1 MNRLLLALVLSAL
14 LVPLARAQPVGP
26 GLNAADLDALF
37 GRPPKVEVNLHGAL
51 LRLAASAT
59 EGEDEGTSNLIR
71 GLRSIVVRTYAMTD
85 ARDGLVGR
93 ITDFGDA
100 LARAGW
106 STLVRVRPSG
116 DDAEDVW
123 VYVRENGDA
132 FDAMAVMSLDHSGG
146 DASFVFIDGPIDPS
160 QVGRLGGRFGVS
172 VDSDDIDVDTDLNID
187 IEDAVEMEIDEAEL
201 EAEID
206 AAMEEARQEMEDA
219 REEMREEAEEMRIEA
234 LEQAREQMREVGE
247 ERRVRDEA
255 RRVRD
260 EARASRDA
268 ARASARRATS
278 PPKPPAPP
286 RAPAPARPND

>member
-1 MNRLLLALVLSAL
+1 MNRLLLALAISAL

-26 GLNAADLDALF
+26 GLDAADLDALF
-37 GRPPKVEVNLHGAL
+37 GQPPKVEVNLHGAL

-59 EGEDEGTSNLIR
+59 EGEDDGTSDLIR

-93 ITDFGDA
+93 ITGFGDA

-106 STLVRVRPSG
+106 STLVRVRPDG

-123 VYVRENGDA
+123 VYVRENGDS
-132 FDAMAVMSLDHSGG
+132 FDGMAVMSLDHSGG
-146 DASFVFIDGPIDPS
+146 DASFVFIDGLIDPS

-172 VDSDDIDVDTDLNID
+172 VGQDDTDDDLNIEND
-187 IEDAVEMEIDEAEL
+187 LDVEIDEAEVH
-201 EAEID
+201 

-219 REEMREEAEEMRIEA
+219 REEMREEEEEMRQEAEDMRIEA
-234 LEQAREQMREVGE
+234 LEQAREQMREVE
-247 ERRVRDEA
+247 DARRAARDEA

-260 EARASRDA
+260 EARGRRDA
-268 ARASARRATS
+268 ARDTAR
-278 PPKPPAPP
+278 KPAPQPAP
-286 RAPAPARPND
+286 RARND

>member
-1 MNRLLLALVLSAL
+1 MPRLLLALVLGAL

-26 GLNAADLDALF
+26 GLDAADLDALF

-59 EGEDEGTSNLIR
+59 EGEDEGTSDLIR
-71 GLRSIVVRTYAMTD
+71 GLRSVVVRTYAMTD

-116 DDAEDVW
+116 DDTEDVW

-132 FDAMAVMSLDHSGG
+132 FDGMAVMSLDHSGG
-146 DASFVFIDGPIDPS
+146 DASFVFIDGVIDPS

-172 VDSDDIDVDTDLNID
+172 VGSET
-187 IEDAVEMEIDEAEL
+187 VEEEVEVEIDEAAI
-201 EAEID
+201 EAEIE
-206 AAMEEARQEMEDA
+206 AAMEDVDIEQALEEAREERRQEAEDMRVEAEQARADA
-219 REEMREEAEEMRIEA
+219 REQARASR
-234 LEQAREQMREVGE
+234 EQALGE
-247 ERRVRDEA
+247 GRRA
-255 RRVRD
+255 RD
-260 EARASRDA
+260 EARAQRDA
-268 ARASARRATS
+268 ARAQRDAARATS
-278 PPKPPAPP
+278 RKAAT
-286 RAPAPARPND
+286 RRPND

>member
-1 MNRLLLALVLSAL
+1 MPRLLLALVLGAL

-26 GLNAADLDALF
+26 GLDAADLDALF

-59 EGEDEGTSNLIR
+59 EGEDEGTSDLIR
-71 GLRSIVVRTYAMTD
+71 GLRSVVVRTYAMTD

-116 DDAEDVW
+116 DDTEDVW

-132 FDAMAVMSLDHSGG
+132 FDGMAVMSLNHSGG
-146 DASFVFIDGPIDPS
+146 DASFVFIDGLIDPS

-172 VDSDDIDVDTDLNID
+172 VGSET
-187 IEDAVEMEIDEAEL
+187 VEEEVEVEVDEAAI
-201 EAEID
+201 EAEIE
-206 AAMEEARQEMEDA
+206 AAMEDVDIEQALEEARVEMEDA
-219 REEMREEAEEMRIEA
+219 REERRQEAEDMRVEA
-234 LEQAREQMREVGE
+234 EQARA
-247 ERRVRDEA
+247 EA
-255 RRVRD
+255 REQARASREQALDEGRRARD
-260 EARASRDA
+260 EARAQRDA
-268 ARASARRATS
+268 ARAQRDAARATS
-278 PPKPPAPP
+278 RKAAT
-286 RAPAPARPND
+286 RRPND